1 MKYLLVI
8 WIAMFMGLS
17 LQANATETVSES
29 IQDIGNDAS
38 REATKKMN
46 RLKEATCMKSEAEC
60 LKEKAKNRM
69 QEATDATTDKYNEMK
84 NVIDDD

>member
-1 MKYLLVI
+1 MKYLFAI
-8 WIAMFMGLS
+8 CIAMFMSLS
-17 LQANATETVSES
+17 LQVNASETVSES
-29 IQDIGNDAS
+29 IQDLGNDAS
-38 REATKKMN
+38 RETTQKMN

-69 QEATDATTDKYNEMK
+69 QETTDATTDKYNELK